1 MKRGGRRVDD
11 CETECVCEV
20 ESGLLMKAERLEGG
34 IEGASWSWNA
44 ENQVATF

>member
-1 MKRGGRRVDD
+1 MKRGGWRVDD

-20 ESGLLMKAERLEGG
+20 ESGLLMKAECLEGG
-34 IEGASWSWNA
+34 IEGASWSWNV